1 MVNPTPVGSFPLVQR
16 EGTMNTPSLTGRRR
30 LVAAFAVPALA
41 ASALAAGTTAS
52 YADPTPSGSAGGGWL
67 SGQLN
72 DGLVNGDY
80 GPDYGLTIDTAIA
93 LAAAQGQDAA
103 VNQIADAVAADVDQY
118 IAYDYTFDGTRYT
131 GTVAGATAKAASLA
145 QLARR
150 NAADFGGVDLI
161 ERLNGMVSTDAGT
174 EGRIFDTADGE
185 PDYQYANTLGQ
196 SFAVA
201 SLTGAGSAR
210 AADATAFL
218 LKQQCAAG
226 FFRTTFSPYAAADQT
241 CDGATS
247 PAAST
252 DTTALAILSL
262 QARPQDAAAKAS
274 IAKGIA
280 WLKSV
285 QQSNGSFLEGDPA
298 APVDQEEEPPPFNT
312 NSTGLAATALG
323 SVCEVVA
330 ADRAADWVR
339 NLQVGAD
346 EAGTAL
352 ADEVGAIA
360 YDQEAFDTAT
370 TDGITSTNRDQFRR
384 ASAQA
389 TPGLLFETA
398 GRPSVSFGKAPKFGR
413 VGKTRTL
420 RLNGV
425 SAGET
430 VCFGDIREFEPLIG
444 TGAQLKIKVSE
455 NKAGKERYGATTGPG
470 VANERITWL
479 DRTRF
484 DVRTK
489 SKVERGNKQV
499 VVVRGLERGEKVRVF
514 FEGKR
519 IAKGTANAQG
529 RFFTRF
535 EVNTKPGRTRVK
547 VIGQFF
553 NRKGFDGFKVTR

>member
-1 MVNPTPVGSFPLVQR
+1 MANPTQVGCFPLVQR

-30 LVAAFAVPALA
+30 LVAAIAVPALA
-41 ASALAAGTTAS
+41 VSALAAGATSAS
-52 YADPTPSGSAGGGWL
+52 ADPTPSGSAGSNWL
-67 SGQLN
+67 VGQLGEN
-72 DGLVNGDY
+72 DLIFNDQFEFT
-80 GPDYGLTIDTAIA
+80 DYGLSIDVAF
-93 LAAAQGQDAA
+93 AA
-103 VNQIADAVAADVDQY
+103 VSANVDANRATDVSDAVAANIDEY
-118 IAYDYTFDGTRYT
+118 IT
-131 GTVAGATAKAASLA
+131 GEAFGDTGSTYAGSVAKSLTLA
-145 QLARR
+145 QLTGAD
-150 NAADFGGVDLI
+150 ATDFGGRNLVS
-161 ERLNGMVSTDAGT
+161 RLEAQTSTDAST
-174 EGRIFDTADGE
+174 LGRIQDTSSFGDN
-185 PDYQYANTLGQ
+185 ANTLGQ
-196 SFAVA
+196 SFAA
-201 SLTGAGSAR
+201 AGLTRAGSAR
-210 AADATAFL
+210 AADATDFL
-218 LKQQCAAG
+218 LKQQCVAG
-226 FFRTTFSPYAAADQT
+226 FFRTNFAGVGAADQT
-241 CDGATS
+241 CDGAQS
-247 PAAST
+247 PAFST

-262 QARPQDAAAKAS
+262 RARPNDAAAQAA
-274 IAKGIA
+274 IAQGIA

-285 QQSNGSFLEGDPA
+285 QQSDGSFLEGPPINAD
-298 APVDQEEEPPPFNT
+298 EEPTSNA

-330 ADRAADWVR
+330 SNRAAGWVR

-346 EAGTAL
+346 QAGTEL
-352 ADEVGAIA
+352 ADEIGAVA
-360 YDQEAFDTAT
+360 YDQAAFDAASAE
-370 TDGITSTNRDQFRR
+370 GITPETRDQFRR

-389 TPGLLFETA
+389 VPGLLFESAAT
-398 GRPSVSFGKAPKFGR
+398 PTVSFGQAPAFGR

-430 VCFGDIREFEPLIG
+430 VCFGDINTFEPVSG
-444 TGAQLKIKVSE
+444 TGSQLKIKVSE
-455 NKAGKERYGATTGPG
+455 DKAGKERYGATTGPG

-489 SKVERGNKQV
+489 SKVERGSKQV

-519 IAKGTANAQG
+519 IAKGKANAQG

-535 EVNTKPGRTRVK
+535 EANTKPGRTRVK